1 MLLKQALLVAF
12 LAASAYA
19 QYSVAGMY
27 ENLPLESTTPEASGD
42 GSGYDNGDDRGFA
55 SGADAVAI
63 DTDCSTKEDGLY
75 AIGGCSPQ
83 FLTCSGG
90 IARIMDCPANLIYD
104 HRIVACEYSKNVPEC
119 GGVPQDVTSTPSYYQ
134 TEQTTATPET
144 TESYAP
150 VETTTAEIVS
160 SPPETTAY
168 PYAPVTVE
176 TTTAEVVSSPPG
188 TTAYPYPPAVPEAT
202 TIPAEDVPVTRA
214 AVERSCTGKADG
226 FYSFGDCSDHYI
238 ACSNGYT
245 IPMQC
250 PAQLAFDEAR
260 VICDYTM
267 NVPECQNGS
276 GYDQGVT
283 DETTTEASGEL
294 PYSNGYGYEET
305 TTAGTTTAETTTVGE
320 DVPSTE
326 GYEPYA
332 SAAAYVAPYGI
343 ESTTAADVP
352 TTTVEYI
359 PEVIV
364 TTTTPYVD
372 ETTTTEYV
380 PYVEETT
387 TTVGYVPETTETTTV
402 PYVEE
407 TTTAADVP
415 TTTVGYVPEVTETT
429 TTSYVEETT
438 TTEYVEETTTSAD
451 VPTTTVGYEPEVLE
465 TTTVEETTTAADVP
479 TTTNGYVPEV
489 VETTTTPYVEETT
502 TTQYVE
508 ETTTAADV
516 PTTTVGYVPEEV
528 ETTTTPYVEETTT
541 TPYVEETTTTPY
553 VEETTTTPYVEETT
567 TEAETTTVSYEET
580 TTVADVPVTTEQTYT
595 PSCVEGATAIEPCS
609 QNYRNCVNGHEAI
622 FICESGLFFSS
633 EHGQCTTADQIA
645 ECNRAIQY

>member
-90 IARIMDCPANLIYD
+90 IARIMDCPADLIYD

-144 TESYAP
+144 TESYTP

-160 SPPETTAY
+160 SPPETTTY

-202 TIPAEDVPVTRA
+202 TVPAEDVPVTRA

-276 GYDQGVT
+276 GYEPGVT

-305 TTAGTTTAETTTVGE
+305 TTAGTTTAGTTTAETTTVAE

-372 ETTTTEYV
+372 ETTTTE
-380 PYVEETT
+380 
-387 TTVGYVPETTETTTV
+387 
-402 PYVEE
+402 
-407 TTTAADVP
+407 
-415 TTTVGYVPEVTETT
+415 
-429 TTSYVEETT
+429 
-438 TTEYVEETTTSAD
+438 
-451 VPTTTVGYEPEVLE
+451 
-465 TTTVEETTTAADVP
+465 
-479 TTTNGYVPEV
+479 
-489 VETTTTPYVEETT
+489 
-502 TTQYVE
+502 
-508 ETTTAADV
+508 
-516 PTTTVGYVPEEV
+516 
-528 ETTTTPYVEETTT
+528 
-541 TPYVEETTTTPY
+541 
-553 VEETTTTPYVEETT
+553 
-567 TEAETTTVSYEET
+567 
-580 TTVADVPVTTEQTYT
+580 DVPVTTEQTYT